1 MTEIKPST
9 IENEFYFGDLP
20 GSLQYHIDPNS
31 IMEISNITDIGAGTI
46 SDNAGF
52 VFESHTE
59 ATFNSVIPNTPTGKD
74 NEWNMI
80 LLVKKVVDDKIWLK
94 AALRNKATG
103 RIALMTSTNNYENLT
118 NHRHRAIQSCNDD
131 WFVGHYRMS
140 APMFFWRE
148 LVNRLKY

>member
-9 IENEFYFGDLP
+9 IDNEFYFGDLP
-20 GSLQYHIDPNS
+20 GSLQYHIDPIA
-31 IMEISNITDIGAGTI
+31 IMEISNITDTNVGTI
-46 SDNAGF
+46 NDNAGF

-59 ATFNSVIPNTPTGKD
+59 SAFKSVIPDTPMGKD

-94 AALRNKATG
+94 AALKNKITG